1 MKKLGIEIEVE
12 DTFEPGDC
20 YHCPLSY
27 DAVYEEGGASA
38 FDVCCVFSPVSKCP
52 FLKEEKQ
59 ITICVTGHRPGK
71 MYGYNLSDARYIA
84 LKKKF
89 KELLMKEQCG
99 EAISG
104 MALGVDTVFAL
115 AVLEL
120 KEEGY
125 PIRLHCAIPC
135 RNQSK
140 KWFPASVNLY
150 NQILAKADI
159 VRLVSDEE
167 YKPYL
172 MQKRNEYMVD
182 LSDKVIA
189 VWDGSTGG
197 TGNCVAYAKKKEKEI
212 LRIMP

>member
-1 MKKLGIEIEVE
+1 MLCMEQEQ
-12 DTFEPGDC
+12 TR
-20 YHCPLSY
+20 
-27 DAVYEEGGASA
+27 
-38 FDVCCVFSPVSKCP
+38 
-52 FLKEEKQ
+52 
-59 ITICVTGHRPGK
+59 ICVTGHRPGK
-71 MYGYNLSDARYIA
+71 MYGYDLSDVRYLA
-84 LKKKF
+84 LKEKF
-89 KELLMKEQCG
+89 KELLMRENCR

-115 AVLEL
+115 SVLEL